1 MDFYEA
7 LGVAIELAEDN
18 IVDLLDADTDA
29 DLKEQREF
37 QLSALEAVGNGW
49 IITHMELAA
58 VLKEAREAEGAQN
71 AEPMAAELAIT
82 GVTRRIADHFAKRS
96 TAFDRAEFY
105 IAAGA
110 PEWMLTL

>member
-18 IVDLLDADTDA
+18 MVDLLD